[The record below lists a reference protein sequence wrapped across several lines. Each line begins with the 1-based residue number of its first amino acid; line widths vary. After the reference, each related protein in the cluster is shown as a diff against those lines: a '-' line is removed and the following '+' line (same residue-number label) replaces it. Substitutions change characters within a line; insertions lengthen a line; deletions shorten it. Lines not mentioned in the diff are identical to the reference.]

1 MKSIKIDTITRIC
14 IVPIDFHLLV
24 WPIDSLLS
32 ITLRWYRLV
41 SDHHRFPSIGH
52 AGARGIW
59 WVWQSGP
66 SSLFRPLTTSEKCVE
81 VTVKQDWRLNN
92 GLLMHVKMLIKNDP
106 DTVKVTS
113 KQTTFCSTRRAQR
126 TFWEIW
132 VEVYAWL
139 GVGWAPHLPHL
150 PPVTLVKYFMN
161 LTQSIFFK
169 LTIGECKESV
179 KSLRNVPSGEKRGET
194 DVFAG

>member
-1 MKSIKIDTITRIC
+1 MNVTHSID
-14 IVPIDFHLLV
+14 
-24 WPIDSLLS
+24 
-32 ITLRWYRLV
+32 
-41 SDHHRFPSIGH
+41 PSIGH

-59 WVWQSGP
+59 SVWQSGP
-66 SSLFRPLTTSEKCVE
+66 SSLLRPLTTSEKYLE
-81 VTVKQDWRLNN
+81 VTMKQDRRLNN

-106 DTVKVTS
+106 DTVTVTS

-132 VEVYAWL
+132 VEVYACL

-161 LTQSIFFK
+161 LTQSIFFQ

-179 KSLRNVPSGEKRGET
+179 KSLRNVPSGEKQGET
-194 DVFAG
+194 DVFAS

>member
-1 MKSIKIDTITRIC
+1 MC
-14 IVPIDFHLLV
+14 
-24 WPIDSLLS
+24 LS
-32 ITLRWYRLV
+32 ISIFWCDQSIHYYRLH
-41 SDHHRFPSIGH
+41 SDDIDWFPN

-59 WVWQSGP
+59 SVWQSGP
-66 SSLFRPLTTSEKCVE
+66 SSLFRLLTTSEKCLE
-81 VTVKQDWRLNN
+81 VTMKQDRRLNN